1 MKIGFAGAGYIIN
14 IHAKAAKNNG
24 LELAAVAE
32 KFADKAEPFAR
43 KFHIKRQYET
53 M

>member
-24 LELAAVAE
+24 AEQAAVAE
-32 KFADKAEPFAR
+32 KFAEKAELFVK
-43 KFHIKRQYET
+43 KFRIKRQ
-53 M
+53 

>member
-1 MKIGFAGAGYIIN
+1 MTRIGFAGAGYIIN

-32 KFADKAEPFAR
+32 KFAEKAEPFVK
-43 KFHIKRQYET
+43 KFRIKKQN
-53 M
+53 